1 VGEKI
6 YGGDEDLYLALVE
19 DRLTPEQRQRLILT
33 HHALHACEVR
43 YEWRGQPTV
52 FHAEPEPWFTGF
64 GGDSRR
70 MAASSGEATV

>member
-1 VGEKI
+1 MGEKI

-43 YEWRGQPTV
+43 FEWCGQPTV
-52 FHAEPEPWFTGF
+52 FHAEPESWFTGF

-70 MAASSGEATV
+70 IAASSGEAMV